1 MENLSNNQELISRWS
16 APLFS
21 WPLRLIQWWYGKE
34 KLDASHSQG
43 LRGYSNEYMCGT
55 CTSSR
60 QMKQLTT
67 VNMAVTDRVNLVL
80 GFTVSLLE
88 ESCSDLVSSA
98 WKRGN
103 KNTSKKLI
111 RECYYILYLGGQKF
125 VSLSQREHFSQLGE
139 RSEFALS
146 NNINETS

>member
-1 MENLSNNQELISRWS
+1 
-16 APLFS
+16 
-21 WPLRLIQWWYGKE
+21 
-34 KLDASHSQG
+34 
-43 LRGYSNEYMCGT
+43 MCDT
-55 CTSSR
+55 CKSSR
-60 QMKQLTT
+60 QMKQLTK

-88 ESCSDLVSSA
+88 KSCSDLVSSA
-98 WKRGN
+98 WNRGN

-111 RECYYILYLGGQKF
+111 RECYYILYLGVGGQKF
-125 VSLSQREHFSQLGE
+125 E

>member
-1 MENLSNNQELISRWS
+1 
-16 APLFS
+16 
-21 WPLRLIQWWYGKE
+21 
-34 KLDASHSQG
+34 
-43 LRGYSNEYMCGT
+43 MCDT
-55 CTSSR
+55 CKSSR

-88 ESCSDLVSSA
+88 KSCSDLVSSA
-98 WKRGN
+98 WNRGN

-111 RECYYILYLGGQKF
+111 RECYYLLYLGGQKF

>member
-1 MENLSNNQELISRWS
+1 
-16 APLFS
+16 
-21 WPLRLIQWWYGKE
+21 
-34 KLDASHSQG
+34 
-43 LRGYSNEYMCGT
+43 
-55 CTSSR
+55 
-60 QMKQLTT
+60 MKQLTT

-88 ESCSDLVSSA
+88 ESRSDLVSSA

-111 RECYYILYLGGQKF
+111 RECYYILYLGVGGQKF

>member
-1 MENLSNNQELISRWS
+1 
-16 APLFS
+16 
-21 WPLRLIQWWYGKE
+21 
-34 KLDASHSQG
+34 
-43 LRGYSNEYMCGT
+43 
-55 CTSSR
+55 
-60 QMKQLTT
+60 MKQLTT

-80 GFTVSLLE
+80 AFTVSLLE
-88 ESCSDLVSSA
+88 KSCSDLVSSA
-98 WKRGN
+98 WNRGN

-111 RECYYILYLGGQKF
+111 RECYYILYLGVGGQKF

>member
-1 MENLSNNQELISRWS
+1 MSICVV
-16 APLFS
+16 
-21 WPLRLIQWWYGKE
+21 
-34 KLDASHSQG
+34 HV
-43 LRGYSNEYMCGT
+43 
-55 CTSSR
+55 R

-88 ESCSDLVSSA
+88 KSCSDLVSSA
-98 WKRGN
+98 WNRGN